1 MNRLLRGLVCGLAL
15 SASAQGAWPRADAEY
30 LHLDPAGR
38 GSLFVGNGQ
47 TLKQGKF
54 RVGAAFQYGYGA
66 FKFSSPSG
74 IPTVV
79 VRDKFGVDIFGAVGI
94 TDWLELSA
102 FVPVIA
108 GQLPTQAATPVTSA
122 GLGTPVLGL
131 KFGLLDEKAPVQLAI
146 GLGVG
151 FPVGSGTAL
160 GNQGFQFIP
169 RVNLGRAFTKW
180 QLGLELGAN
189 LRTEVANFNT
199 VGGQYWDRTQHQLWL
214 GASVSTVGKGARGEV
229 TGRLY
234 IPMGVGWTGGEALL
248 GFRVPFGDTE
258 LFAAAGPGFGGFPSQ
273 PTVRLYVGAAFG
285 NAGPPLPRCEEND
298 DYELADCPDL
308 DKDHD
313 GVANG
318 VDKEPLKP
326 EDKDG
331 FQDED
336 GAPDPDNDGDGVLD
350 GDDSCKNVKGLV
362 ENKGCPDVDTDGDGL
377 VDRLDKCPA
386 QAEDKDGFEDA
397 DGCPDL
403 DNDADGVP
411 DADDACKNEKGPAEN
426 RGCPVVDTDGDGVAD
441 SYDNCPTEKG
451 VPENS
456 GCPAAQKQLVVITR
470 EKIKILDKVQFATG
484 SAKILAKSFP
494 LLDQIAGVLTGQ
506 ARIKLVQVEGHTDNV
521 GQPESNKKL
530 SEDRAKSVVEYLVK
544 KAIAAGRLKA
554 VGFGQEKPLE
564 PNDTAKG
571 KEANRRVEFNILEQ
585 D

>member
-1 MNRLLRGLVCGLAL
+1 MKRLAVGLVCAL
-15 SASAQGAWPRADAEY
+15 SMGASAQEAWPRADAEY

-66 FKFSSPSG
+66 FKFSTGSG
-74 IPTVV
+74 IPTVE

-94 TDWLELSA
+94 TDWLELAA
-102 FVPVIA
+102 FVPIIA
-108 GQLPTQAATPVTSA
+108 AQIPEQRTTPVTSA
-122 GLGTPVLGL
+122 GLGTPVLSL

-151 FPVGSGTAL
+151 LPVGTGSAL

-189 LRTEVANFNT
+189 IRTEIANFDP
-199 VGGQYWDRTQHQLWL
+199 VGGQFWDRTQHQLWL
-214 GASVSTVGKGARGEV
+214 GASVSTLGRGARGEV
-229 TGRLY
+229 TGRFYVPL
-234 IPMGVGWTGGEALL
+234 GVGWTGGEALL
-248 GFRVPFGDTE
+248 GLRVPFGDTE
-258 LFAAAGPGFGGFPSQ
+258 IFACAGPGFGGYPSQ

-285 NAGPPLPRCEEND
+285 NAGPPLPRCEETD
-298 DYELADCPDL
+298 DYEIADCPDL

-313 GVANG
+313 GIANG
-318 VDKEPLKP
+318 VDLEPLKP

-350 GDDSCKNVKGLV
+350 ADDNCKNVKGLV

-411 DADDACKNEKGPAEN
+411 DTEDKCKNEKGPA
-426 RGCPVVDTDGDGVAD
+426 D
-441 SYDNCPTEKG
+441 
-451 VPENS
+451 NS
-456 GCPAAQKQLVVITR
+456 GCPAAQKQLVVITK

-484 SAKILAKSFP
+484 SAKILPKSFP
-494 LLDQIAGVLTGQ
+494 LLDQIAGVLTSQ
-506 ARIKLVQVEGHTDNV
+506 SRIKVVQVEGHTDNV
-521 GQPESNKKL
+521 GKPESNKKL
-530 SEDRAKSVVEYLVK
+530 SDDRAKSVVEYLVK
-544 KAIAAGRLKA
+544 KSIAAARLKP
-554 VGFGQEKPLE
+554 VGFGQEKPVE